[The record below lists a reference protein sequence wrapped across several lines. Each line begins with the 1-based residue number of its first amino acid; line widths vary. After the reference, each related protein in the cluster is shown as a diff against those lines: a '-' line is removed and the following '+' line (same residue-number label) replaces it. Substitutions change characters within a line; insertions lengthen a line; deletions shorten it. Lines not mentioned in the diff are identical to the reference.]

1 MVGLREFFTI
11 KMVYFRSYPN
21 IPAFQHSILP
31 WRWYKQVATKK
42 LVILTGCR
50 NSDTFNYGA
59 SSSGKTQ
66 DFGSCIRRFESSRPS
81 QVALMGNGNIN
92 E

>member
-1 MVGLREFFTI
+1 MVGLKEFFTI

-31 WRWYKQVATKK
+31 WRWYKQVVTKK

-50 NSDTFNYGA
+50 NS
-59 SSSGKTQ
+59 
-66 DFGSCIRRFESSRPS
+66 ESLIMGRS
-81 QVALMGNGNIN
+81 QVVRHRILVPAFGGSNPPAPARLRQ
-92 E
+92 